1 MKKLLGIV
9 VLGLLLSGNTYAED
23 FVYNCKFNTS
33 YKNDTGKKLKST
45 KVNLTI
51 KNSGTTNVNIYDED
65 IGMSRGM
72 LEIISNTDRYIRA
85 VTRKTDFMNA
95 IIINKNSGYIQYV
108 VLYGSGETEINYG
121 SCKKK

>member
-1 MKKLLGIV
+1 MKKVLGLV
-9 VLGLLLSGNTYAED
+9 VLGFVLGGNAYAED

-45 KVNLTI
+45 KINLTI
-51 KNSGTTNVNIYDED
+51 KNSGTTLVNIYDEA
-65 IGMSRGM
+65 IGLSRGM
-72 LEIISNTDRYIRA
+72 LEIISTTDRYIRA